1 MLEMGHTR
9 QAQECRSR
17 MINYDKVT
25 FIYYWL
31 ATAPQCVVIA
41 LCLQH
46 VILEHFPV
54 QANIDG
60 VYYPRLT
67 AS

>member
-9 QAQECRSR
+9 RAQECQSR
-17 MINYDKVT
+17 MITDDKVT

-31 ATAPQCVVIA
+31 ATAPQRVVIA
-41 LCLQH
+41 LCLQL

-54 QANIDG
+54 QAKVDG
-60 VYYPRLT
+60 IYYPRLT